1 MPLAEGNGCDD
12 IVNAQLK
19 SSPVTLPCP
28 GGDLQDARM
37 TAPSSAGV
45 VIVGAGVHGLSTALH
60 LAELRGSGAGIV
72 VLDKQ
77 RVGAGASGISG
88 GIVRNF
94 YLSAAMN
101 EVVRRSV
108 EIFELDPGLFGFRQV
123 GYIAVVPEAQA
134 DELERI
140 AAQHRDVGY
149 ASTLVRG
156 AEPVRTHM
164 KAVFPDWR
172 ARGSTAL
179 LHEERSGWADPTATL
194 TALEGMTRAAGVEI
208 VEGVA
213 VVGFEMSGD
222 AVSAV
227 ETNAGRIECDL
238 VVLAPGPWARDFVQ
252 LLELADKIPFRYWQ
266 VREGEYGHATAALD
280 PRSPVVHLDADEPVP
295 GLPDSW
301 GIYFRPGLGRAAAIG
316 ALPLPLEAECEL
328 DPYGPSH
335 PELGLTT
342 REFDESVTAAMAWTL
357 GRYEGGLDLWTCSS
371 YGAQTCFTPDSYP
384 VVDFLR
390 ENVYAVLDSNH
401 GFKMLAL
408 GKLAA
413 AEIHGRPQPELDA
426 FRLSRFAAGA
436 LHPTAASPYPWT

>member
-1 MPLAEGNGCDD
+1 MAES
-12 IVNAQLK
+12 VRL
-19 SSPVTLPCP
+19 
-28 GGDLQDARM
+28 
-37 TAPSSAGV
+37 PSSAQV
-45 VIVGAGVHGLSTALH
+45 VVVGAGVHGLSTALH

-123 GYIAVVPEAQA
+123 GYVAVVPAAQA

-140 AAQHRDVGY
+140 AAQHAEVGY
-149 ASTLVRG
+149 ASRLVQG
-156 AEPVRTHM
+156 AEPVRAHM
-164 KAVFPDWR
+164 ESLFPDWQV
-172 ARGSTAL
+172 RGSMAL

-194 TALEGMTRAAGVEI
+194 AALEGMARAAGVTI
-208 VEGVA
+208 LEGVE
-213 VVGFEMSGD
+213 VTGFDLDSDG
-222 AVSAV
+222 AV
-227 ETNAGRIECDL
+227 ETVRTAEGSIECDL
-238 VVLAPGPWARDFVQ
+238 VALAPGPWARD
-252 LLELADKIPFRYWQ
+252 LLRLLDLADEPPFHFWQ
-266 VREGEYGHATAALD
+266 VREGEYAHATGALD
-280 PRSPVVHLDADEPVP
+280 PRSPVVHLDADEPLP
-295 GLPDSW
+295 GLPDAW
-301 GIYFRPGLGRAAAIG
+301 GIYFRPGLGGGAAVG
-316 ALPLPLEAECEL
+316 ALPLPLDAECEL

-342 REFDESVTAAMAWTL
+342 QAFDEGVTAAMAWAL
-357 GRYEGGLDLWTCSS
+357 GRFEGAFDNWTCSS

-401 GFKMLAL
+401 GFKMLTL

-413 AEIHGRPQPELDA
+413 AEIVGQPQPELDA
-426 FRLSRFAAGA
+426 FRLSRFTTGA
-436 LHPTAASPYPWT
+436 LHPTSASPYPWT